1 MIKNIVFD
9 VGKVL
14 VSFEPE
20 QHLKNLGY
28 DEITRE
34 IVMSSVFESPL
45 WDEVDR
51 GVMSTIYILFS
62 IMENTRMSRQVVN

>member
-34 IVMSSVFESPL
+34 IVMSPYSQAHYGTKATEAL
-45 WDEVDR
+45 C
-51 GVMSTIYILFS
+51 LQK
-62 IMENTRMSRQVVN
+62 N

>member
-20 QHLKNLGY
+20 QMLEKLGY
-28 DEITRE
+28 DENVRKN
-34 IVMSSVFESPL
+34 VMKAVFSNPL
-45 WDEVDR
+45 WRENDR
-51 GVMSTIYILFS
+51 GVLSTEEL
-62 IMENTRMSRQVVN
+62 